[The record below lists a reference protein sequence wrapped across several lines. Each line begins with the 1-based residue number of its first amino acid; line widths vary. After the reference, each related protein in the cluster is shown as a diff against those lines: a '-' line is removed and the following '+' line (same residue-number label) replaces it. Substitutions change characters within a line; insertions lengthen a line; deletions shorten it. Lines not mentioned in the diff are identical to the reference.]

1 MTDQPETPKILDQ
14 ISKGTN
20 ASVTRKQQNARRRFI
35 IVLVL
40 LVPLFGAIGLLGFRQ
55 FELQAMFTE
64 LQSTE
69 DRTDELSLALQ
80 LQQEDIQRLR
90 DEIADLSIP
99 DQGSEAEFL
108 ALQRG
113 IDSDLAQLD
122 QRVAELT
129 ERGLEAAAPQDSRWK
144 ILEANY
150 FARLAAQKL
159 ELERDIP
166 SAMNLLQRSDR
177 ALSESGSTNVL
188 RVRQQL
194 ARDIEVLR
202 SMSIPD
208 QEAAIFRI
216 LALIERVESLSL
228 LGSQREKLLSGR
240 IASSAGTD
248 ELAADTTSLFKTTLE
263 FLGTIF
269 VWRKWED
276 LPEAMLIPGQEAIIR
291 QNFRLMLE
299 QAKFAVFNRSDV
311 LYQHHLKN
319 ALDWLQTYMVTETG
333 SGEAAYL
340 ELFELTAVEVDPELP
355 SLSESLRTLEQLAAS
370 VR

>member
-55 FELQAMFTE
+55 FELQAMLTE

-90 DEIADLSIP
+90 DVADLSIP

-108 ALQRG
+108 ALQRR

-122 QRVAELT
+122 QRVTELT

-208 QEAAIFRI
+208 QEAAIFR
-216 LALIERVESLSL
+216 LQALIERVESLSL
-228 LGSQREKLLSGR
+228 LGSQREKLLRGR
-240 IASSAGTD
+240 TTSSAGTD
-248 ELAADTTSLFKTTLE
+248 ELAGDTTGLLDTTLE
-263 FLGTIF
+263 FLGTVF

-276 LPEAMLIPGQEAIIR
+276 SPEAMLISGQEAVIR

-299 QAKFAVFNRSDV
+299 QAKFAVLNRSEL

-319 ALDWLQTYMVTETG
+319 ALDWIQTYMVTDTG
-333 SGEAAYL
+333 SGEAAFL
-340 ELFELTAVEVDPELP
+340 ELAELTAVEVDPELP
-355 SLSESLRTLEQLAAS
+355 SLAESLRTLEQLAAS

>member
-20 ASVTRKQQNARRRFI
+20 ASATRKQENARRRLI
-35 IVLVL
+35 IAL
-40 LVPLFGAIGLLGFRQ
+40 LFFVPLVSVICLLGYRQ
-55 FELQAMFTE
+55 LELRAMLIE
-64 LQSTE
+64 LQSAE

-80 LQQEDIQRLR
+80 QQREDMQRLR
-90 DEIADLSIP
+90 DEIALLSLP
-99 DQGSEAEFL
+99 EQGREAELL
-108 ALQRG
+108 ALQSR
-113 IDSDLAQLD
+113 IDSDLKQLD
-122 QRVAELT
+122 RKVAELT
-129 ERGLEAAAPQDSRWK
+129 EAGFEAAAPQDSRWK

-150 FARLAAQKL
+150 FARLAVQKL

-166 SAMNLLQRSDR
+166 SAMNLIQRSDR

-202 SMSIPD
+202 STSVPD
-208 QEAAIFRI
+208 QEAAIFR
-216 LALIERVESLSL
+216 LQALIERVESLSL
-228 LGSQREKLLSGR
+228 LASQRKKLLSGQTAR
-240 IASSAGTD
+240 SPRTD
-248 ELAADTTSLFKTTLE
+248 DVDGNTIGLLDATFQ

-276 LPEAMLIPGQEAIIR
+276 SPEAMLIPGQEAVIK
-291 QNFRLMLE
+291 QSFRLMLE
-299 QAKFAVFNRSDV
+299 QAKFAVLKRSDL

-319 ALDWLQTYMVTETG
+319 AMGWLQTYTVTDMG
-333 SGEAAYL
+333 SGEAIYR
-340 ELFELTAVEVDPELP
+340 ELSELTAIEVDPELP

>member
-20 ASVTRKQQNARRRFI
+20 ASVTRKRQNARRRSIFF
-35 IVLVL
+35 LLFFVL
-40 LVPLFGAIGLLGFRQ
+40 LFSAIGLLGFRQ
-55 FELQAMFTE
+55 FELQAMLIE
-64 LQSTE
+64 LRSAG
-69 DRTDELSLALQ
+69 DRTDELNLALEQQEDMQRLSDEIAVLSSLEQSSEAERLALQ
-80 LQQEDIQRLR
+80 SR
-90 DEIADLSIP
+90 
-99 DQGSEAEFL
+99 
-108 ALQRG
+108 
-113 IDSDLAQLD
+113 IDSDLAQLER
-122 QRVAELT
+122 RVAELT
-129 ERGLEAAAPQDSRWK
+129 EAGFEAAAPQDSRWK
-144 ILEANY
+144 IQEANHL
-150 FARLAAQKL
+150 ARLAAQKL

-188 RVRQQL
+188 RVRQRL

-202 SMSIPD
+202 STPAPD
-208 QEAAIFRI
+208 QDAAIFR
-216 LALIERVESLSL
+216 LQALIERVESLSL

-240 IASSAGTD
+240 TARSTVTD
-248 ELAADTTSLFKTTLE
+248 ELAGDTTGLFETSLE

-276 LPEAMLIPGQEAIIR
+276 LPEAMLIPGQEAVIR

-299 QAKFAVFNRSDV
+299 QAKFAVLNRSDL

-333 SGEAAYL
+333 SGAAAYL
-340 ELFELTAVEVDPELP
+340 ELVELTAVEVDPELP
-355 SLSESLRTLEQLAAS
+355 SLSESLRILEQLAAS

>member
-20 ASVTRKQQNARRRFI
+20 ASVTRKRQNARRRSLFF
-35 IVLVL
+35 L
-40 LVPLFGAIGLLGFRQ
+40 LFFALLFSAIGLLGFRQ
-55 FELQAMFTE
+55 FELQAMLIE
-64 LQSTE
+64 LRSAG
-69 DRTDELSLALQ
+69 DRTDELNLALQ
-80 LQQEDIQRLR
+80 QQEDMQRLS
-90 DEIADLSIP
+90 DEIAVLSSLE
-99 DQGSEAEFL
+99 QSSEAERL
-108 ALQRG
+108 ALQSR
-113 IDSDLAQLD
+113 IDSDLAQLER
-122 QRVAELT
+122 RVAELT
-129 ERGLEAAAPQDSRWK
+129 EAGFEAAAPQDSRWK
-144 ILEANY
+144 IQEANHL
-150 FARLAAQKL
+150 ARLAAQKL

-188 RVRQQL
+188 RVRQRL

-202 SMSIPD
+202 STPAPD
-208 QEAAIFRI
+208 QDAAIFR
-216 LALIERVESLSL
+216 LQALIERVESLSL

-240 IASSAGTD
+240 TARSAVTD
-248 ELAADTTSLFKTTLE
+248 EVAGDTTGLFETSLE

-276 LPEAMLIPGQEAIIR
+276 LPEAMLIPGQEAVIR

-299 QAKFAVFNRSDV
+299 QAKFAVLNRSDL

-333 SGEAAYL
+333 SGAAAYL
-340 ELFELTAVEVDPELP
+340 ELVELTAVEVDPELP
-355 SLSESLRTLEQLAAS
+355 SLSESLRILEQLAAS

>member
-55 FELQAMFTE
+55 FELQAMLIE
-64 LQSTE
+64 LRSAG
-69 DRTDELSLALQ
+69 DITDELSLALQ
-80 LQQEDIQRLR
+80 LQQEDMQRLR
-90 DEIADLSIP
+90 DEIAGLSIP
-99 DQGSEAEFL
+99 DQSNEAEFL
-108 ALQRG
+108 ALERR

-122 QRVAELT
+122 RRVAELT
-129 ERGLEAAAPQDSRWK
+129 ETGFEAAAPQDSRWK
-144 ILEANY
+144 ILEAHY

-166 SAMNLLQRSDR
+166 SAMTLLQRSDR

-194 ARDIEVLR
+194 ARDTEVLR

-208 QEAAIFRI
+208 QEAAIFR
-216 LALIERVESLSL
+216 LQALIERVESLSL

-240 IASSAGTD
+240 TASSAGKD
-248 ELAADTTSLFKTTLE
+248 ELAGDTTSLLETTLG
-263 FLGTIF
+263 FLGTVF

-276 LPEAMLIPGQEAIIR
+276 SPEAMLISGQEAVIR

-299 QAKFAVFNRSDV
+299 QAKFAVLNRSEL

-319 ALDWLQTYMVTETG
+319 ALDWLQTYMVTDTG

-340 ELFELTAVEVDPELP
+340 ELDELTAVEVDPELP
-355 SLSESLRTLEQLAAS
+355 SLAESLRTLEQLAAS

>member
-20 ASVTRKQQNARRRFI
+20 ASASVTRKQQNARRRFI

-55 FELQAMFTE
+55 FELQAMLIE
-64 LQSTE
+64 LQSAG

-80 LQQEDIQRLR
+80 LQQESMQRLR
-90 DEIADLSIP
+90 DEIAD
-99 DQGSEAEFL
+99 QGSGAEFL
-108 ALQRG
+108 ALQRR

-122 QRVAELT
+122 QRVAELN

-177 ALSESGSTNVL
+177 ALSESGSANVL

-208 QEAAIFRI
+208 QEAAIFR
-216 LALIERVESLSL
+216 LQALIERVESLSV

-240 IASSAGTD
+240 TASSAGTD
-248 ELAADTTSLFKTTLE
+248 ELAGDTTGLLDTILE
-263 FLGTIF
+263 FLGTVF

-276 LPEAMLIPGQEAIIR
+276 SPEAMLISGQEAIIR

-299 QAKFAVFNRSDV
+299 QAKFAVLNRSQL

-319 ALDWLQTYMVTETG
+319 ALDWLQAYMVTDTG
-333 SGEAAYL
+333 SGEAAFL
-340 ELFELTAVEVDPELP
+340 ELAELTAVEVDPELP
-355 SLSESLRTLEQLAAS
+355 SLAESLRTLEQLAAS

>member
-20 ASVTRKQQNARRRFI
+20 ASVTGKRRNARRRSILIPLFF
-35 IVLVL
+35 VL
-40 LVPLFGAIGLLGFRQ
+40 LFSVIGLLGFRQ
-55 FELQAMFTE
+55 FELQAMLTE
-64 LQSTE
+64 LQSAG
-69 DRTDELSLALQ
+69 DRTDQLNLAIQ
-80 LQQEDIQRLR
+80 QQQEDMQRLR
-90 DEIADLSIP
+90 DEIAVLSSP
-99 DQGSEAEFL
+99 EQGSEAERL
-108 ALQRG
+108 ALQSR

-122 QRVAELT
+122 RRLAELT
-129 ERGLEAAAPQDSRWK
+129 EAGFEAAAPQDSRWK

-150 FARLAAQKL
+150 FARLATQKL

-202 SMSIPD
+202 STPTPVH
-208 QEAAIFRI
+208 EAAIFR
-216 LALIERVESLSL
+216 LQALIERVESLSL
-228 LGSQREKLLSGR
+228 LGSQRENLLSR
-240 IASSAGTD
+240 RTARSAGTD
-248 ELAADTTSLFKTTLE
+248 DLTGDTTGLLETTLE

-276 LPEAMLIPGQEAIIR
+276 TPEAMLIPGQEAVIR

-299 QAKFAVFNRSDV
+299 QAKLAVLNRSDL

-319 ALDWLQTYMVTETG
+319 ALDWLQTYMVTDTG
-333 SGEAAYL
+333 SGKATYL
-340 ELFELTAVEVDPELP
+340 ELGELTALEVDPELP
-355 SLSESLRTLEQLAAS
+355 SFSESLRTLEQLAAS

>member
-20 ASVTRKQQNARRRFI
+20 ASVTRKRQNARRRSIFF
-35 IVLVL
+35 LLFFVL
-40 LVPLFGAIGLLGFRQ
+40 LFSAIGLLGFRQ
-55 FELQAMFTE
+55 FELQAMLIE
-64 LQSTE
+64 LRSAG
-69 DRTDELSLALQ
+69 DRTDELNLALKQQEEMQRLSDEIAVLSSLEQSSEAERLALQ
-80 LQQEDIQRLR
+80 SR
-90 DEIADLSIP
+90 
-99 DQGSEAEFL
+99 
-108 ALQRG
+108 
-113 IDSDLAQLD
+113 IDSDLAQLER
-122 QRVAELT
+122 RVAELT
-129 ERGLEAAAPQDSRWK
+129 EAGFEAAAPQDSRWK
-144 ILEANY
+144 IQEANHL
-150 FARLAAQKL
+150 ARLAAQKL

-188 RVRQQL
+188 RVRQRL

-202 SMSIPD
+202 STPAPD
-208 QEAAIFRI
+208 QDAAIFR
-216 LALIERVESLSL
+216 LQALIERVESLSL
-228 LGSQREKLLSGR
+228 LGSQREKLLNGR
-240 IASSAGTD
+240 TARSTVTD
-248 ELAADTTSLFKTTLE
+248 ELAGDTTGLFETSLE
-263 FLGTIF
+263 FLGSIF

-276 LPEAMLIPGQEAIIR
+276 LPEAMLIPGQEAVIR

-299 QAKFAVFNRSDV
+299 QAKFAVLNRSDL

-333 SGEAAYL
+333 SGAAAYL
-340 ELFELTAVEVDPELP
+340 ELVELTAVEVEPELP

>member
-55 FELQAMFTE
+55 FELQAMLTE

-90 DEIADLSIP
+90 DVADLSIP

-108 ALQRG
+108 ALQRR

-208 QEAAIFRI
+208 QEAAIFR
-216 LALIERVESLSL
+216 LQALIERVESLSL
-228 LGSQREKLLSGR
+228 LGSQREKLLSGQTV
-240 IASSAGTD
+240 SSAGTD
-248 ELAADTTSLFKTTLE
+248 ELAGDTTGLLDTTLE
-263 FLGTIF
+263 FLGTVF

-276 LPEAMLIPGQEAIIR
+276 SPEAMLISGQEAVIR

-299 QAKFAVFNRSDV
+299 QAKFAVLNRSEL

-319 ALDWLQTYMVTETG
+319 ALDWLQTYMVTDTG
-333 SGEAAYL
+333 SGEAAFL
-340 ELFELTAVEVDPELP
+340 ELAELTAVEVDPELP
-355 SLSESLRTLEQLAAS
+355 SLAESLRTLEQLAAS

>member
-20 ASVTRKQQNARRRFI
+20 ASVTRKRQNARRRSIFF
-35 IVLVL
+35 LLFFVL
-40 LVPLFGAIGLLGFRQ
+40 LFSAIGLLGFRQ
-55 FELQAMFTE
+55 FELQAMLIE
-64 LQSTE
+64 LRSAG
-69 DRTDELSLALQ
+69 DGTDELNLALKQQEEMQRLSDEIAVLSSLEQSSEAERLALQ
-80 LQQEDIQRLR
+80 SR
-90 DEIADLSIP
+90 
-99 DQGSEAEFL
+99 
-108 ALQRG
+108 
-113 IDSDLAQLD
+113 IDSDLAQLER
-122 QRVAELT
+122 RVAELT
-129 ERGLEAAAPQDSRWK
+129 EAGFEAAAPQDSRWK
-144 ILEANY
+144 IQEANHL
-150 FARLAAQKL
+150 ARLAAQKL

-188 RVRQQL
+188 RVRQRL

-202 SMSIPD
+202 STPASD
-208 QEAAIFRI
+208 QDATIFR
-216 LALIERVESLSL
+216 LQALIERVESLSL

-240 IASSAGTD
+240 TARSAVTD
-248 ELAADTTSLFKTTLE
+248 ELAGDTTGLFETSLE
-263 FLGTIF
+263 FLSTIF

-276 LPEAMLIPGQEAIIR
+276 LPEAMLIPGQEAVIR

-299 QAKFAVFNRSDV
+299 QAKFAVLNRSDL

>member
-40 LVPLFGAIGLLGFRQ
+40 LVPLVGAIGLLGYRQ
-55 FELQAMFTE
+55 FELQAMLIE
-64 LQSTE
+64 LRSAG
-69 DRTDELSLALQ
+69 DRMDELSLAFQ
-80 LQQEDIQRLR
+80 MQQEDMQRLR
-90 DEIADLSIP
+90 DEIAALSIP
-99 DQGSEAEFL
+99 EQGSEAELL
-108 ALQRG
+108 ALQSR

-122 QRVAELT
+122 RRVAELT
-129 ERGLEAAAPQDSRWK
+129 EAGFEAAAPQDTRWK

-202 SMSIPD
+202 STPTPD
-208 QEAAIFRI
+208 QEAVIFR
-216 LALIERVESLSL
+216 LQALIERVESLSL

-248 ELAADTTSLFKTTLE
+248 EVAADTTSLFETTLE

-333 SGEAAYL
+333 SGAAAYL
-340 ELFELTAVEVDPELP
+340 ELVELTAVEVDPELP

>member
-55 FELQAMFTE
+55 FELQAMLIE
-64 LQSTE
+64 LRSTGG
-69 DRTDELSLALQ
+69 RTDELSLALQ
-80 LQQEDIQRLR
+80 LQQEDMQRLR
-90 DEIADLSIP
+90 DEIADLPIP

-108 ALQRG
+108 TLQRR

-194 ARDIEVLR
+194 ARDIEVLL

-216 LALIERVESLSL
+216 QALIERVESLSL

-240 IASSAGTD
+240 TVSSAGTD
-248 ELAADTTSLFKTTLE
+248 ELAGDTTGLLDTTLE
-263 FLGTIF
+263 FLST
-269 VWRKWED
+269 
-276 LPEAMLIPGQEAIIR
+276 
-291 QNFRLMLE
+291 
-299 QAKFAVFNRSDV
+299 V
-311 LYQHHLKN
+311 LSG
-319 ALDWLQTYMVTETG
+319 G
-333 SGEAAYL
+333 SGKI
-340 ELFELTAVEVDPELP
+340 PRKP
-355 SLSESLRTLEQLAAS
+355 C
-370 VR
+370 

>member
-55 FELQAMFTE
+55 FELQAMLIE
-64 LQSTE
+64 LRSTGG
-69 DRTDELSLALQ
+69 RTDELSLALQ
-80 LQQEDIQRLR
+80 LQQEDMQRLR
-90 DEIADLSIP
+90 DEIAGLLIP
-99 DQGSEAEFL
+99 DQSNEAEFL
-108 ALQRG
+108 ALQRR

-122 QRVAELT
+122 RRVAELT
-129 ERGLEAAAPQDSRWK
+129 ETGFEAAPQDSRWK

-150 FARLAAQKL
+150 FARLAAHKL

-166 SAMNLLQRSDR
+166 SAMTLLQRSDR

-188 RVRQQL
+188 RGRQQL

-208 QEAAIFRI
+208 QEAAIFR
-216 LALIERVESLSL
+216 LQALIERVESLSL

-240 IASSAGTD
+240 TASSAGTD
-248 ELAADTTSLFKTTLE
+248 ELASDTTGLLDTTLE
-263 FLGTIF
+263 FLDTVF

-276 LPEAMLIPGQEAIIR
+276 SPEAMLISGQEAVIR

-299 QAKFAVFNRSDV
+299 QAKFAVLNRSEL

-319 ALDWLQTYMVTETG
+319 ALDWLQTYMVTDTG

-340 ELFELTAVEVDPELP
+340 ELDELTAVEVDPELP
-355 SLSESLRTLEQLAAS
+355 SLAESLRTLEQLAAS

>member
-20 ASVTRKQQNARRRFI
+20 ASVTRKRQNARRRSISF
-35 IVLVL
+35 LLFFVL
-40 LVPLFGAIGLLGFRQ
+40 LFSAIGLLGFRQ
-55 FELQAMFTE
+55 FELQAMLIE
-64 LQSTE
+64 LRSAG
-69 DRTDELSLALQ
+69 DRTDELNLALKQQEEMQRLSDEIAVLSSLEQSSEAERLALQ
-80 LQQEDIQRLR
+80 SR
-90 DEIADLSIP
+90 
-99 DQGSEAEFL
+99 
-108 ALQRG
+108 
-113 IDSDLAQLD
+113 IDSDLAQLER
-122 QRVAELT
+122 RVAELT
-129 ERGLEAAAPQDSRWK
+129 EAGFEAAAPQDSRWK
-144 ILEANY
+144 IQEANHL
-150 FARLAAQKL
+150 ARLAAQKL

-188 RVRQQL
+188 RVRQRL

-202 SMSIPD
+202 STPTSD
-208 QEAAIFRI
+208 QDAAIFR
-216 LALIERVESLSL
+216 LQALIERVESLNL

-240 IASSAGTD
+240 TARSAVTD
-248 ELAADTTSLFKTTLE
+248 ELAGDITGLFETSLE

-276 LPEAMLIPGQEAIIR
+276 LPEAMLIPGQEAVIR

-299 QAKFAVFNRSDV
+299 QAKFAVLNRSDL

-319 ALDWLQTYMVTETG
+319 ALNWLQTYMVTETG
-333 SGEAAYL
+333 SGAAAYL
-340 ELFELTAVEVDPELP
+340 ELVELTAVEVDPELP

>member
-55 FELQAMFTE
+55 FEMQAMLIE
-64 LQSTE
+64 LQSTG

-108 ALQRG
+108 ALQRR

-122 QRVAELT
+122 RRVAGLT

-177 ALSESGSTNVL
+177 
-188 RVRQQL
+188 R
-194 ARDIEVLR
+194 
-202 SMSIPD
+202 
-208 QEAAIFRI
+208 
-216 LALIERVESLSL
+216 
-228 LGSQREKLLSGR
+228 
-240 IASSAGTD
+240 
-248 ELAADTTSLFKTTLE
+248 
-263 FLGTIF
+263 
-269 VWRKWED
+269 W
-276 LPEAMLIPGQEAIIR
+276 
-291 QNFRLMLE
+291 
-299 QAKFAVFNRSDV
+299 
-311 LYQHHLKN
+311 
-319 ALDWLQTYMVTETG
+319 
-333 SGEAAYL
+333 
-340 ELFELTAVEVDPELP
+340 
-355 SLSESLRTLEQLAAS
+355 
-370 VR
+370 

>member
-1 MTDQPETPKILDQ
+1 MTDQPETPKILEQ

-20 ASVTRKQQNARRRFI
+20 PSVTRKRQNARRRFI
-35 IVLVL
+35 FVL
-40 LVPLFGAIGLLGFRQ
+40 LVFLLLSSVIGLLGFRQ
-55 FELQAMFTE
+55 FELQAMLIE
-64 LQSTE
+64 LRSAG
-69 DRTDELSLALQ
+69 DRTDELNLALQ
-80 LQQEDIQRLR
+80 QQQEDIQRLR
-90 DEIADLSIP
+90 DEIAVLSRP
-99 DQGSEAEFL
+99 EQGSEAERL
-108 ALQRG
+108 ALQSR

-122 QRVAELT
+122 RRVAELT
-129 ERGLEAAAPQDSRWK
+129 EAGFEAAAPQDSRWK

-159 ELERDIP
+159 ELEQDVP

-202 SMSIPD
+202 SVSTPD
-208 QEAAIFRI
+208 QEAVIFR
-216 LALIERVESLSL
+216 LQALIERVESFSL
-228 LGSQREKLLSGR
+228 LGSQREKLLSGQAAR
-240 IASSAGTD
+240 SAVTA
-248 ELAADTTSLFKTTLE
+248 ELAGDTKGLLNTTLE

-276 LPEAMLIPGQEAIIR
+276 SPEAMLIPGQEAVIR

-299 QAKFAVFNRSDV
+299 QAKFAVLNRSQL
-311 LYQHHLKN
+311 LYQLHLKD
-319 ALDWLQTYMVTETG
+319 ALDWLRTNMVIGKG

-340 ELFELTAVEVDPELP
+340 ELSELTAFEVDPELP
-355 SLSESLRTLEQLAAS
+355 SLSESLRNLEQLAAS

>member
-55 FELQAMFTE
+55 FELQAMLTE

-90 DEIADLSIP
+90 DVADLSIP

-108 ALQRG
+108 ALQRR

-122 QRVAELT
+122 RRVAGLT

-216 LALIERVESLSL
+216 QALIERVESLSL
-228 LGSQREKLLSGR
+228 LGSQREKLLSGQTV
-240 IASSAGTD
+240 SSAGTD
-248 ELAADTTSLFKTTLE
+248 ELAGDTTGLLDTTLE
-263 FLGTIF
+263 FLGTVF

-276 LPEAMLIPGQEAIIR
+276 SPEAMLISGQEAVIR

-299 QAKFAVFNRSDV
+299 QAKFAVLNRSEL

-319 ALDWLQTYMVTETG
+319 ALDWLQTYMVTDTG
-333 SGEAAYL
+333 SGEAAFL
-340 ELFELTAVEVDPELP
+340 ELAELTAVEVDPELP
-355 SLSESLRTLEQLAAS
+355 SLAESLRTLEQLAAS

>member
-1 MTDQPETPKILDQ
+1 MTNQPETPKILDQ

-20 ASVTRKQQNARRRFI
+20 ASATGKRQNARRRSIFFLLFF
-35 IVLVL
+35 VLV
-40 LVPLFGAIGLLGFRQ
+40 FSAIVLLGFRQ
-55 FELQAMFTE
+55 IELQAMLIE
-64 LQSTE
+64 LRSAG
-69 DRTDELSLALQ
+69 DRTDELNLALQ
-80 LQQEDIQRLR
+80 QQQEDMQRLT
-90 DEIADLSIP
+90 DEIAVLSSP
-99 DQGSEAEFL
+99 EQSNEAERL
-108 ALQRG
+108 AFQSR
-113 IDSDLAQLD
+113 IDADLAQLD
-122 QRVAELT
+122 RRVAELT
-129 ERGLEAAAPQDSRWK
+129 EAGFEAATPQDSRWK
-144 ILEANY
+144 ILEAHY

-202 SMSIPD
+202 STPTPD
-208 QEAAIFRI
+208 QEAVIFR
-216 LALIERVESLSL
+216 LQGLIERVESLSL